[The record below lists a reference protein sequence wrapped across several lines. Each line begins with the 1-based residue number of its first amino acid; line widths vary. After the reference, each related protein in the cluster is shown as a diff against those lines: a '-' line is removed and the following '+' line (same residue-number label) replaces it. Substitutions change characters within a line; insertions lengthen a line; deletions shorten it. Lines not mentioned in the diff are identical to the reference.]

1 MRYGYFD
8 EQAREYVI
16 TRPDTPAPWANYL
29 GSPEYGALISN
40 NAGGYSFVRSGA
52 NGRLLR
58 YVFNQFDQ
66 PGRYLYLRDNED
78 GDFWSAS
85 WQPVGKDLETYRS
98 ECRHGTGYTK
108 MLADYSGI
116 HSEAVYYVPLDAS
129 HEVWLLSVTNQ
140 SEKRRE
146 LTLTGY
152 AEFTSNGNYE
162 QDQVNLQYSQFI
174 TRTLFDRNR
183 VRQQIHGNLDAQSSE
198 VDAKIVIERFFGL
211 AGAAVGGGVG
221 YYLDVQEAELRA
233 ELASTGVSVE
243 RTDDSI
249 RLIMPGNI
257 TFKTDSADINAGFY
271 ATLNSVA
278 KVLNKYSNSTVMVMG
293 FTDNTGADAYNMTLS
308 KQRATAVAAYLQ
320 GQGVKS
326 TRFEIMGM
334 GPSNPIASNATA
346 AGRQQNRR
354 VEIKIIPNK

>member
-1 MRYGYFD
+1 MKKGELQVKKFVTLCALTGLLAACTTTNPYTG
-8 EQAREYVI
+8 QTQTSKAVWGTAI
-16 TRPDTPAPWANYL
+16 GAATGAAT
-29 GSPEYGALISN
+29 GALV
-40 NAGGYSFVRSGA
+40 AKKSGA
-52 NGRLLR
+52 G
-58 YVFNQFDQ
+58 
-66 PGRYLYLRDNED
+66 
-78 GDFWSAS
+78 AI
-85 WQPVGKDLETYRS
+85 VG
-98 ECRHGTGYTK
+98 
-108 MLADYSGI
+108 
-116 HSEAVYYVPLDAS
+116 
-129 HEVWLLSVTNQ
+129 
-140 SEKRRE
+140 
-146 LTLTGY
+146 
-152 AEFTSNGNYE
+152 
-162 QDQVNLQYSQFI
+162 
-174 TRTLFDRNR
+174 
-183 VRQQIHGNLDAQSSE
+183 
-198 VDAKIVIERFFGL
+198 GL

-293 FTDNTGADAYNMTLS
+293 FTDNTGSDAYNMTLS

-326 TRFEIMGM
+326 NRFEIMGM